1 MYVGA
6 WEYQGH
12 DVDEVMS
19 KEDLHYEYIQ
29 IAKRNYK

>member
-1 MYVGA
+1 MYVAA

-12 DVDEVMS
+12 DVTEVMH
-19 KEDLHYEYIQ
+19 KEDLHYEYIH